1 MDVLKGLRVDL
12 SGQEEL
18 LKNMDNLSVE
28 LKNKVKEEAIIEA
41 AEFVRDIAKEKAPVD
56 TGFLRENIIVQ
67 VVENNNIVTE
77 AKVGPN
83 RSAFYGAIVEYGS
96 KKMKKKPYLRPAY
109 DENLDKIN
117 EIISRRIQ
125 EGIDKAVKN
134 VDTN

>member
-77 AKVGPN
+77 AKAQ
-83 RSAFYGAIVEYGS
+83 S
-96 KKMKKKPYLRPAY
+96 
-109 DENLDKIN
+109 
-117 EIISRRIQ
+117 
-125 EGIDKAVKN
+125 
-134 VDTN
+134 